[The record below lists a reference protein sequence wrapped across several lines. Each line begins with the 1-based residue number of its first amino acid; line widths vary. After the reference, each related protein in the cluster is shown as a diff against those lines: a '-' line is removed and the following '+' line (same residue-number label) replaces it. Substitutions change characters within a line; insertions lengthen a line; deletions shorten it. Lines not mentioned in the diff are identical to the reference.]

1 MANNTRRQQQQP
13 ASNPTGVNAATN
25 APRPEMSASYLAS
38 LPAEHQRQ
46 VLGERLYS
54 VIAPRQGN
62 KAGKITGMLLEMD
75 VSELLH
81 LLEVC
86 VCVCMCEGFEAVFLG
101 HLLTMQDE
109 EALKIKEQEA
119 LKVLN
124 ENGSA

>member
-86 VCVCMCEGFEAVFLG
+86 VCVRGFRGSFPRAFAHDAGRGGAEDQGEG
-101 HLLTMQDE
+101 
-109 EALKIKEQEA
+109 
-119 LKVLN
+119 
-124 ENGSA
+124 GS